1 MKILVM
7 NGSPTAESRTRG
19 IAEYAANVLQEK
31 GVEVTFFDAGKD
43 RLPLYTGDTAEQ
55 ENEAVQKLIQAADE
69 AQGFFICTPEYHNGM
84 SGALKNALDFLTG
97 NQFKN
102 KPVVITAAAG
112 GGKGGIN
119 ALNNLRTVMRGLY
132 SLVIADQFVADPI
145 HFNDERELTEELA
158 TLRVN
163 SLIDQLMDLTKLVSS
178 NSKN

>member
-31 GVEVTFFDAGKD
+31 GVEVTFFDVGKD

-55 ENEAVQKLIQAADE
+55 ENEAVRKLVKAADE
-69 AQGFFICTPEYHNGM
+69 AQGFFVCTPEYHNGM

-97 NQFKN
+97 AQFKN
-102 KPVVITAAAG
+102 KPAVITAAAG

-119 ALNNLRTVMRGLY
+119 ALNNLRTVLRGLY
-132 SLVIADQFVADPI
+132 SLVIADQFVADPL

-163 SLIDQLMDLTKLVSS
+163 ALIDQLVDLTKLVLS